1 MVLRV
6 PLEGFAESAR
16 KHARSSE
23 AFISAYGSGTV
34 VTAADP
40 EKGVLMRAES
50 DLAVGDVRKLLSA
63 AGMSVYDGCWGGSP
77 DGSAAELWVGAVAY
91 RSSEDTPGLWVE
103 TFPSKPTSGQVLSAL
118 CDEFRDSGD
127 VGEIP
132 MEEFIR
138 LCDPNVVILGPEEQA
153 EYATRRDERA

>member
-6 PLEGFAESAR
+6 PFEGFAESAR
-16 KHARSSE
+16 KHANSSE
-23 AFISAYGSGTV
+23 AFVSPLGSGSL

-50 DLAVGDVRKLLSA
+50 GLAVDEARKLLSA
-63 AGMSVYDGCWGGSP
+63 AGMSVYDGCWGGSA
-77 DGSAAELWVGAVAY
+77 DGSAAALWVGAVAY
-91 RSSEDTPGLWVE
+91 KSNEDTPGLWVE
-103 TFPSKPTSGQVLSAL
+103 TFESKPTTGQVLSAL
-118 CDEFRDSGD
+118 YDEFRASGD

-132 MEEFIR
+132 LEEFIR

-153 EYATRRDERA
+153 DFAARKDERA